1 MINLNSIY
9 HLAIQASIDASNV
22 IKKIYYSNIEVEI
35 KEDGSPVTQADLMSS
50 KVISDHLLSTGIPIM
65 GEEREKSDFETRKK
79 WESHWCVDPLDG
91 TKMFILKN
99 DEFAVNIAHVKGGSA
114 IFGLIADPI
123 KQRIIIGVKN
133 NGVFTFDFEDANSP
147 EKWNKISAQEN
158 RNQPVVVACSRSFGS
173 KINGQKVFGYDE
185 TLTKEYGEFNY
196 LKKGSALKF
205 FELAEGRA
213 DVYVR
218 LGPTMEWDI
227 AAGQIIIEELGG
239 RIESIEDGKR
249 LIYNKESLFN
259 PSFIVKTKAVL
270 GE

>member
-1 MINLNSIY
+1 MRNLNSIY
-9 HLAIQASIDASNV
+9 HLAIQASIDASHI
-22 IKKIYYSNIEVEI
+22 IKEVYYSKINVVI

-50 KVISDHLLSTGIPIM
+50 KIISDHLSETGIPIM

-99 DEFAVNIAHVKGGSA
+99 DEFAVNIAHVKDGSA

-123 KQRIIIGVKN
+123 KHRIIIGVKN
-133 NGVFTFDFEDANSP
+133 KGVFTFDFEDANNP
-147 EKWNKISAQEN
+147 EKWNKISPN
-158 RNQPVVVACSRSFGS
+158 KNKNQPVIVACSRGFGEQR
-173 KINGQKVFGYDE
+173 KGQKVFGYDE
-185 TLTKEYGEFNY
+185 VLTKEYGEFCY
-196 LKKGSALKF
+196 LKMGSALKF

-239 RIESIEDGKR
+239 SIESIKDGKR

-259 PSFIVKTKAVL
+259 PPFIVKTKAVL